1 MYAISALGI
10 PEEVQ
15 ILQKSA
21 SGGKETLWAERLLLT
36 GLFLF
41 WCNLQRGHA
50 VSSEWEINIVL
61 WCKDDV
67 FRDFLS
73 LCGMAKQIK
82 KEGSS
87 ILWNKICYSTFFHH
101 ITLSHTESVSLVCS
115 LDPFFFYFHSYR
127 VPYQI
132 TSLSKFAQCS
142 ILVMS
147 KFALLYWFSSVL
159 AITNY
164 TVPT

>member
-1 MYAISALGI
+1 MHWEFQRRSKYCKR
-10 PEEVQ
+10 VQ
-15 ILQKSA
+15 A
-21 SGGKETLWAERLLLT
+21 VERKHFEQNACCWQAF
-36 GLFLF
+36 FLF

>member
-1 MYAISALGI
+1 MIVYAISALGI

-87 ILWNKICYSTFFHH
+87 ILWNKICYTCSTFFHH
-101 ITLSHTESVSLVCS
+101 ITLSLTQNLSHLYAPLILFSFTFILIGYLIRLHPCQNLLSVA
-115 LDPFFFYFHSYR
+115 Y
-127 VPYQI
+127 
-132 TSLSKFAQCS
+132 
-142 ILVMS
+142 
-147 KFALLYWFSSVL
+147 
-159 AITNY
+159 
-164 TVPT
+164 